1 MKKIVPLQ
9 SEHTQHLAVTLLS
22 ELLDVPSPPVREAAM
37 ARLIRSKIAEIGFAS
52 ELDAAGNVLVRFTKD
67 KPGAPVVLA
76 AHMDEI
82 GLMVNGI
89 EPDGRLRVTPSGG
102 LMPHKTGE
110 RIFDILGDDDTV
122 IPGVLSSGSGHI
134 GTLDRALDWS
144 DYWVFTGLS
153 ECQLRA
159 RGIHEGASMV
169 PAREG
174 RGPLVFGDP
183 ADPFVAAW
191 TFDDRMGVV
200 ALLRLLKVLHDEPCS
215 PPWPMI
221 IAFTVHEEGGCH
233 GAKVLAH
240 REQPSVFIAI
250 DGCPIMAD
258 APLKLDGRPAI
269 WIKDSKT
276 CYDQHLIAAL
286 LQAAGAAG
294 VELQRAVYSKP
305 SSDASAVYDSGAA
318 PAVAFLGHVRENSH
332 GFEVAR
338 LSVFDHVHAVLV
350 QLLQT
355 WTGPAT
361 TADQR

>member
-1 MKKIVPLQ
+1 MNNLD
-9 SEHTQHLAVTLLS
+9 SLSFQHPAVMILS
-22 ELLDVPSPPVREAAM
+22 ELLDVPAPPGREVAM
-37 ARLIRSKIAEIGFAS
+37 ARLIRSKIDALGFKS

-82 GLMVNGI
+82 ALMVNHI

-110 RIFDILGDDDTV
+110 RIFDILGDGDS
-122 IPGVLSSGSGHI
+122 IIQGVVSGGSGHI
-134 GTLDRALDWS
+134 RTLDRSPDWD
-144 DYWVFTGLS
+144 DYRVFTGLS
-153 ECQLRA
+153 ERQLRA
-159 RGIHEGASMV
+159 QGIHEGAAMV

-183 ADPFVAAW
+183 NDPFVAAW

-200 ALLRLLKVLHDEPCS
+200 ALLRMLEAMRDEKIT

-221 IAFTVHEEGGCH
+221 VAFTVHEEGGCH

-240 REQPSVFIAI
+240 REQPSAFIAI

-269 WIKDSKT
+269 WIKDFVT
-276 CYDQHLIAAL
+276 CYDQRLIAAL
-286 LQAAGAAG
+286 LHAADGAG
-294 VELQRAVYSKP
+294 IELQRAVYSKP
-305 SSDASAVYDSGAA
+305 SSDASAVYDAGAA
-318 PAVAFLGHVRENSH
+318 PGVAFMGHVRENSH
-332 GFEVAR
+332 GFEIAR
-338 LSVFDHVHAVLV
+338 LSVFDHVLAVLV
-350 QLLQT
+350 QLLKT
-355 WTGPAT
+355 WAGPACCKT
-361 TADQR
+361 L

>member
-1 MKKIVPLQ
+1 MKKTAPLHSQ
-9 SEHTQHLAVTLLS
+9 PTGHPAVALLS
-22 ELLDVPSPPVREAAM
+22 ELLDVPSPPGREAAM

-67 KPGAPVVLA
+67 KPGAPVVFA

-82 GLMVNGI
+82 ALMVNRI

-110 RIFDILGDDDTV
+110 RIFDILGDGDVV
-122 IPGVLSSGSGHI
+122 IPGVLSCGSGHI
-134 GTLDRALDWS
+134 RTLDRTLDWS

-159 RGIHEGASMV
+159 QGIHEGASMV

-183 ADPFVAAW
+183 SDPFVAAW

-200 ALLRLLKVLHDEPCS
+200 ALLRLLKVMRDEKFA

-240 REQPSVFIAI
+240 REQPSAFIAI

-258 APLKLDGRPAI
+258 AQLKLDGRPAI
-269 WIKDSKT
+269 WIKDRRT
-276 CYDQHLIAAL
+276 CYDQRLIATL
-286 LQAAGAAG
+286 LRTADMAG
-294 VELQRAVYSKP
+294 VGLQRAVYTKTA
-305 SSDASAVYDSGAA
+305 SDASAVYDSGAA

-338 LSVFDHVHAVLV
+338 LSVFDRVHAILV
-350 QLLQT
+350 QLLKT
-355 WTGPAT
+355 WAGPAA
-361 TADQR
+361 TADQP